1 MSSDIFKVDLFFSRF
16 LNAHKVFSLQMKPNQ
31 CEDTLDCAY
40 EAEKATR
47 ENISC
52 LCIEASKY
60 YKNVRS

>member
-1 MSSDIFKVDLFFSRF
+1 
-16 LNAHKVFSLQMKPNQ
+16 MKPNQ